1 MNELIDLVSPEL
13 RARVESGE
21 LELAPGQNPNKP
33 VVRDSASKALVKG
46 SGRYPN
52 ANDAARTSRLTAH
65 KRTTSYRQMLEN
77 LWPSEGDENVPRSLA
92 WVSKQAALA
101 AEGSPQTVTCTEC
114 GHRWNHAFKK
124 DGLLLFKIL
133 ELLTGK
139 ARETQDVN
147 IKSESL
153 VAVLN
158 AREPVRDVIV
168 HSIDPEIEK
177 ARREILD
184 VD

>member
-1 MNELIDLVSPEL
+1 MAELIDLIPTEL
-13 RARVESGE
+13 KARVIAGE
-21 LELAPGQNPNKP
+21 LEIVEGQNPLRP
-33 VVRDSASKALVKG
+33 VIRDAMSKALVKG
-46 SGRYPN
+46 SGRYPK
-52 ANDAARTSRLTAH
+52 AIDAGRMSRLTAH
-65 KRTTSYRQMLEN
+65 KRTTSYRQMLEQ
-77 LWPSEGDENVPRSLA
+77 LWPTEGDENVPRSLA

-101 AEGSPQTVTCTEC
+101 AEGSPQNVTCPEC
-114 GHRWNHAFKK
+114 GHRYNHAFKK

-168 HSIDPEIEK
+168 HSIDPEIERE
-177 ARREILD
+177 RREIID